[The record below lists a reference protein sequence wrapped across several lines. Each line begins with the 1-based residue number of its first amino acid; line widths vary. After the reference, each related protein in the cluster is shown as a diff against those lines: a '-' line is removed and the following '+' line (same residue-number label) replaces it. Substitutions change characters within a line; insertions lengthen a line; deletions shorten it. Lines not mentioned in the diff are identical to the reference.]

1 MKVVMNMEE
10 KDFAHRLAILR
21 TKAGVSARDM
31 SLSIGQN
38 PGYINDIESGKSTPS
53 LAGIFYICDFFKI
66 TPSEFFDMDSENP
79 VALKPLID
87 KMKHLNDKQL
97 ETVTNLVDDLVK
109 LNTQNKR

>member
-1 MKVVMNMEE
+1 MNMEE
-10 KDFAHRLAILR
+10 RDFAHRLAILR

-53 LAGIFYICDFFKI
+53 LAGIIYICDFFKI
-66 TPSEFFDMDSENP
+66 TPSEFFDMESENP
-79 VALKPLID
+79 IKLKPLID

>member
-1 MKVVMNMEE
+1 MNMEE

>member
-1 MKVVMNMEE
+1 MNMEE

-79 VALKPLID
+79 VTLKPLIN

>member
-1 MKVVMNMEE
+1 MEE
-10 KDFAHRLAILR
+10 KDFAQRLAILR
-21 TKAGVSARDM
+21 TKANVSARDM

-66 TPSEFFDMDSENP
+66 SPSEFFDMESENP
-79 VALKPLID
+79 VMLKPLID